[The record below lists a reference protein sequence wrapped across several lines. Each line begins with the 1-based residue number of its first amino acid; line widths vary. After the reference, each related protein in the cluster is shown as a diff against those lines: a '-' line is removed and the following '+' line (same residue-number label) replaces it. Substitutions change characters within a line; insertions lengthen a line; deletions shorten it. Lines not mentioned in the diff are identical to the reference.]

1 MRLPRRTPWAS
12 LAEFDELCSWVYT
25 DENDWDSKT
34 LAVQRL
40 SAWKAITTLPHALES
55 LLALLVAL
63 LQDNAQQASTSSTS
77 TLSLRQSYATAVI
90 RLVNG
95 LVDPLQVGAYAR
107 SISSI
112 AAQLGLPAWLVEL
125 RHAATHEDLPSLE
138 LLRDA
143 ARESLAWLLHHYF
156 IPTLNPSLQPQS
168 QSQTHGP
175 LRPLVP
181 ALKQYKTLQKLTTRD
196 ASLRTRYAADTTKL
210 VRDVERWIAEARVAA
225 NIAAGEAEW
234 AAGVGADEASDGEE
248 RKERWALERLCDAL
262 LEKGILVPM
271 SRRKRAPVKGSLLP
285 GQPSL
290 ALWTSLLEHLIAHHP
305 MLPSVLLSRII
316 THLTAEQDALV
327 LPTEEASTETTT
339 PRPHQDPSYDI
350 CLASWAMWLMDT
362 RDAEANG
369 VPYRDH
375 AFLLLANGLG
385 PRLTEVTR
393 TKSAA
398 LTLFDTLCASDP
410 QFAAVKE
417 VIVTDANS
425 PSEVR
430 QLHHDQFTLSIST
443 NIGQQWDEKIIN
455 VMDERLKVLLSLP
468 ADEDASGSVTP
479 AAEETPS
486 AESAKSTE
494 AHPPGWRLLTDSDGW
509 KPCPIGIF

>member
-12 LAEFDELCSWVYT
+12 LTELDQLCSWVYT

-63 LQDNAQQASTSSTS
+63 LHDNAQQASTSTSSTS

-156 IPTLNPSLQPQS
+156 LPTLNPTLQS
-168 QSQTHGP
+168 QSQSQPHGP
-175 LRPLVP
+175 ALRPLVP

-196 ASLRTRYAADTTKL
+196 ASLRSRYAADTTKL

-225 NIAAGEAEW
+225 NMAEW
-234 AAGVGADEASDGEE
+234 AAGADEAADGEE

-271 SRRKRAPVKGSLLP
+271 SKRKRAPVKGSLLP
-285 GQPSL
+285 NQPSL

-316 THLTAEQDALV
+316 AHLTAEQDAL
-327 LPTEEASTETTT
+327 PGEETSTGTTA
-339 PRPHQDPSYDI
+339 PRPHQDPSYDL
-350 CLASWAMWLMDT
+350 CLASWAMWLMAARDT
-362 RDAEANG
+362 EANG

-375 AFLLLANGLG
+375 AFLMLTNGLG

-398 LTLFDTLCASDP
+398 LTLFDALCASDP
-410 QFAAVKE
+410 QFAAVKA

-430 QLHHDQFTLSIST
+430 QLLHHQIDSSVPNNLR
-443 NIGQQWDEKIIN
+443 QQWDEKTISI
-455 VMDERLKVLLSLP
+455 MDERLKVLLSLP
-468 ADEDASGSVTP
+468 SDEDASGTATP
-479 AAEETPS
+479 AVEETAS
-486 AESAKSTE
+486 AESAKSAE
-494 AHPPGWRLLTDSDGW
+494 ALPPGWRLLTDSDGW
-509 KPCPIGIF
+509 KPCPIGVF